1 MSELPTPNTTS
12 PLPLYSPARVR
23 ELLSLHGLRPTK
35 SLGQN
40 FLIDGN
46 ILRAIA
52 EAGGAEAG
60 VQVLEVGPG
69 LGVLTREMA
78 GRGARVTALEK
89 DERLRPVLAET
100 LAGTDAQV
108 VWGDALDFDYSSL
121 PAGTRVVANLPYYIT
136 GLLLSRFM
144 AASGIVSATVLVQK
158 EVAQRLAAR
167 PGEDAYGF
175 LSALAALYGTVKH
188 VRDVPKGAF
197 FPAPDVTSSVVRLD
211 FDRTRPQPDPAVIAF
226 IDAALHHRRKT
237 LRNNLR
243 LAGYTGE
250 AIDQALAGVSL
261 SGEVRAEDVPL
272 AQLIAL
278 AEALLSKHP
287 DPKS

>member
-1 MSELPTPNTTS
+1 MTDPVAAP
-12 PLPLYSPARVR
+12 PLYSPARVR
-23 ELLSLHGLRPTK
+23 ELLSTHGLRPTK

-52 EAGGAEAG
+52 EAGGAAPG
-60 VQVLEVGPG
+60 VDVLEVGPG

-78 GRGARVTALEK
+78 LRGARVTALEK

-100 LAGTDAQV
+100 LAGTDVQV
-108 VWGDALDFDYSSL
+108 VWGDALDFDYASL
-121 PAGTRVVANLPYYIT
+121 PAGTRVIANLPYYIT

-144 AASGIVSATVLVQK
+144 AAPGILSATVLVQK
-158 EVAQRLAAR
+158 EVGQRLAAR
-167 PGEDAYGF
+167 PGQDAYGF
-175 LSALAALYGTVKH
+175 LSALAALYGSVTH

-211 FDRTRPQPDPAVIAF
+211 FDRARPQPQTELIAF

-243 LAGYTGE
+243 LVGHAPE
-250 AIDQALAGVSL
+250 AIDAALGRVGL
-261 SGEVRAEDVPL
+261 RPDIRAEDIPL
-272 AQLIAL
+272 PELVSMAHHLDVIR
-278 AEALLSKHP
+278 
-287 DPKS
+287 